1 MYDVG
6 CMMSNFDELK
16 EICRVACHE
25 RNACKSGF
33 EALMQ
38 AESIREILAVWRQN
52 WQDIFQSKFAEVMV
66 KNIVNVYA
74 TSKDE
79 FNAADVYVN
88 EHSERGLVIVCGA
101 EEPVFVGGTAKA
113 YIFTPSYV
121 TATDNAQVYCRTAG
135 STIILK
141 GHSHAGIENADTNV
155 EVREFAT
162 ANGSMTC
169 QTWQAAEVSIG
180 YGTVTDYGHR
190 RIIASGGAVVFSN
203 AIKGIELSGD
213 AVQHPIEN

>member
-1 MYDVG
+1 
-6 CMMSNFDELK
+6 MMSNFDRLK

-25 RNACKSGF
+25 RKACKPGF

-38 AESIREILAVWRQN
+38 AESISEILTVWRQN
-52 WQDIFQSKFAEVMV
+52 WQDIFNSKFAEVMV
-66 KNIVNVYA
+66 DNIVDVYA
-74 TSKDE
+74 TAKDE

-88 EHSERGLVIVCGA
+88 ESSERGLVIICGA
-101 EEPVFVGGTAKA
+101 DEMIAVGGTAKA
-113 YIFTPSYV
+113 YIFTPSCV

-135 STIILK
+135 SWIVLR
-141 GHSHAGIENADTNV
+141 GHSHAGVENADTNV

-190 RIIASGGAVVFSN
+190 RIIASGGAVVYSN
-203 AIKGIELSGD
+203 SIKGIDLSGD
-213 AVQHPIEN
+213 AVQHPIDN